1 MDVSEERVEAID
13 EYATWYEKLSSEAAT
28 ITTGMG
34 DDVDKLKNNGNT
46 ERLLAEN
53 HTGRELLELIQNAR
67 DEIVAAKDQADDSLA
82 GEIYIGVHDDGLVV
96 ANTGDSFDLLNDN
109 VERAVRMVGESNKTD
124 NDGELGPTTNTV
136 GHIGVG
142 LKSILSIGD
151 TFEVWSNIDKLAE
164 PLRVRYSRSYLS
176 AAISRYC
183 GRPVDTRELKSNLH
197 DSFED
202 GTDAELFPEPNT
214 VEDRDVPDVV
224 GGIPLFWYPVALDP
238 RTADSELARRCRSLV
253 SNGESD
259 FEVFDDP
266 PAESFTTALFI
277 EFRDD
282 Q

>member
-1 MDVSEERVEAID
+1 MDISEEQVEAID

-28 ITTGMG
+28 ITTGAG
-34 DDVDKLKNNGNT
+34 DDYDKLKNNGNT

-96 ANTGDSFDLLNDN
+96 ANTGDSFNLLEDD

-124 NDGELGPTTNTV
+124 DEELGPATNTV

-151 TFEVWSNIDKLAE
+151 TFEVWSNVEELSQ

-176 AAISRYC
+176 AAIARNC
-183 GRPVDTRELKSNLH
+183 GRSIDTRELKSSFH
-197 DSFED
+197 DSFQGD
-202 GTDAELFPEPNT
+202 SDTKLFPEPNT
-214 VEDRDVPDVV
+214 
-224 GGIPLFWYPVALDP
+224 
-238 RTADSELARRCRSLV
+238 
-253 SNGESD
+253 
-259 FEVFDDP
+259 
-266 PAESFTTALFI
+266 
-277 EFRDD
+277 
-282 Q
+282 